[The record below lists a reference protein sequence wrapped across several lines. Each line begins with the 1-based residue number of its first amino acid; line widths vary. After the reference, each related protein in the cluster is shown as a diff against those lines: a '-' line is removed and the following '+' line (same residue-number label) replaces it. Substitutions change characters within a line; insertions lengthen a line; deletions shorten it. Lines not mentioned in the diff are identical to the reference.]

1 MTSQP
6 AKSIASMSAL
16 VTQLNMS
23 EPKNWLLADLP
34 AEAQAY
40 IAHDRIFWFEGL
52 DKGNFDLDQFKDL
65 HTANGEY
72 HYVWIEVGQD
82 DKIIVVGRT
91 KFDPQT
97 SDRGDLFRSY
107 RVHLDKSGDEIARL
121 QYGDDYD
128 AEVTDLFEAIET
140 KINAYVKGAVVIPLD
155 VATTADVHQ
164 LESEIGDAVVSKYGA
179 LNPNSHHIGRETIVV
194 ADEA

>member
-82 DKIIVVGRT
+82 DKIIVVGQT

-107 RVHLDKSGDEIARL
+107 RVHLDKSG
-121 QYGDDYD
+121 
-128 AEVTDLFEAIET
+128 
-140 KINAYVKGAVVIPLD
+140 
-155 VATTADVHQ
+155 
-164 LESEIGDAVVSKYGA
+164 
-179 LNPNSHHIGRETIVV
+179 
-194 ADEA
+194 